1 MNPIPNA
8 APSIPNALARFS
20 AGVTSVIYAIAV
32 GTLEAVNPDTTRPTN
47 NHPSAGANA
56 ITM

>member
-8 APSIPNALARFS
+8 APNIPNALARFS

-47 NHPSAGANA
+47 SHPS
-56 ITM
+56 